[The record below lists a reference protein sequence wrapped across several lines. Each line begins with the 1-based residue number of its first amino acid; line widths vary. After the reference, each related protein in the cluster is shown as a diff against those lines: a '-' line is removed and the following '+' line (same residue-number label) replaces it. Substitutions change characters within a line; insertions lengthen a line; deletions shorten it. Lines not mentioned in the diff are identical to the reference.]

1 MSQLNATEWIW
12 RNGEFVRWD
21 DARVH
26 VLAHSMQYG
35 SSVFEGIRCYETD
48 RGPAIFRLREH
59 LERLLGSCKI
69 YRMEVPY
76 SVEQLLSA
84 CTELVEKNAV
94 SACYIRPMVLR
105 GYGAASMVPFASP
118 VEVFLPCWPWGA
130 YLGDEAL
137 EQGVDVCVSSWNR
150 VAPNTLPSMA
160 KMAGNYLS
168 GMLTKMEALAHGYAE
183 AIALAPDGTIGE
195 GSGQNVFVVRHGI
208 LHTPPI
214 NGSILHGIT
223 RDAVLTLARDA
234 GIPVRSETLPR
245 ELLYLAEEVFFCGT
259 AAEVTP
265 VRSVDKIPVGAGKP
279 GPITRRIQALFQD
292 TVHGRTADP
301 HGWLTQVRSGNE
313 AAPARKGGAP
323 ASRSA

>member
-1 MSQLNATEWIW
+1 MKLTATDWIW
-12 RNGEFVRWD
+12 HDGEFIPWK
-21 DARVH
+21 DAQLH
-26 VLAHSMQYG
+26 VLSHSMQYG

-48 RGPAIFRLREH
+48 HGPAIFRLREH
-59 LERLLGSCKI
+59 LERLLGSCRI

-76 SVEQLLSA
+76 SLEQLMSA
-84 CTELVEKNAV
+84 VTELVDRNGL

-105 GYGAASMVPFASP
+105 GYGAASMVPFESP

-130 YLGDEAL
+130 YLGDGAL

-168 GMLTKMEALAHGYAE
+168 GMLTKMEALADGYAE
-183 AIALAPDGTIGE
+183 AIALAPDGTLAE

-223 RDAVLTLARDA
+223 RDAILSLAADA
-234 GIPVRSETLPR
+234 GIPIRSEALPR
-245 ELLYLAEEVFFCGT
+245 ELLYLADEVFFCGT

-265 VRSVDKIPVGAGKP
+265 VRSVDKIPVGGGRP
-279 GPITRRIQALFQD
+279 GPITRTIQQLFQD
-292 TVHGRTADP
+292 AVHGRTPDRQ
-301 HGWLTQVRSGNE
+301 GWLTYV
-313 AAPARKGGAP
+313 KGAP
-323 ASRSA
+323 ERSFPRGAPRAV

>member
-1 MSQLNATEWIW
+1 MSKLPATDWIW
-12 RNGEFVRWD
+12 RNGEFVPWD
-21 DARVH
+21 DARLH

-35 SSVFEGIRCYETD
+35 SSVFEGIRCYQTD
-48 RGPAIFRLREH
+48 DGPAIFRLREH
-59 LERLLGSCKI
+59 LDRLMGSCRI

-76 SVEQLLSA
+76 SVEELRAA
-84 CTELVEKNAV
+84 CVELVAKNEL

-105 GYGAASMVPFASP
+105 GYGAASMVPFESP

-130 YLGDEAL
+130 YLGDGAL
-137 EQGVDVCVSSWNR
+137 DAGVDVCVSSWNR

-183 AIALAPDGTIGE
+183 AIALSPDGTIGE
-195 GSGQNVFVVRHGI
+195 GSGQNVFVVRHGV

-223 RDAVLTLARDA
+223 RDAVLTLAREA
-234 GIPVRSETLPR
+234 GIPVRAEPLPR
-245 ELLYLAEEVFFCGT
+245 ELLYLADEVFFCGT

-265 VRSVDKIPVGAGKP
+265 VRSVDKIQVGAGKP
-279 GPITRRIQALFQD
+279 GPITRRIQSLFMD

-301 HGWLTQVRSGNE
+301 HGWLSYVRSAPE
-313 AAPARKGGAP
+313 PAATRRA
-323 ASRSA
+323 